1 MKHKKLIGAG
11 AAIALVFS
19 ACGYE
24 LGRYQAEKA
33 NANSIAYIDA
43 SKPSKVH
50 KNNYHQKKIQ
60 MILVEKKGFLLNKSL
75 LKFQTKVM

>member
-1 MKHKKLIGAG
+1 MLRRMFSCFVFGQRKGGGHETQKLIGAG

-50 KNNYHQKKIQ
+50 KNNYHQKK
-60 MILVEKKGFLLNKSL
+60 SR
-75 LKFQTKVM
+75 